1 MNYVDRYIYSV
12 VKYLPEK
19 DRAEVSEELRA
30 NIIDMLGN
38 DNSEENIVRILEEMG
53 SPFKLALSYM
63 GTEHYIIGPKVYHLY
78 LEVLK
83 IVALAAVIIGI
94 ITFTLELITEA
105 KDITSVGGIASLGEI
120 IRIIVSG
127 FTTILSV
134 LVGLTFWVTVIFVII
149 ERTDS
154 TDEVLHSIE
163 KPFKVSHLKP
173 IPDVG
178 RKKISKFEMV
188 ITLVMTIVFLFIF
201 VYRNDL
207 IAIYTQNDTIRIFN
221 GDIIAG
227 YKFIILF
234 SGGLSIL
241 VSILKLI
248 YGRWNELLGVLT
260 AVDSL
265 VSLGVTVLVLSNR
278 DLLSR
283 NFIQFLEE
291 VLDKTGTEALLD
303 IDLLRNGTIAVISII
318 TLLEI
323 GTGLYYGFVNVK
335 TKVK

>member
-1 MNYVDRYIYSV
+1 MNYVDRYIYAV

-19 DRAEVSEELRA
+19 DRTEISEELRA
-30 NIIDMLGN
+30 NIFDMLGN
-38 DNSEENIVRILEEMG
+38 DTSEENIIRILEEMG

-63 GTEHYIIGPKVYHLY
+63 GSEHYIIGPKVYHLY

-83 IVALAAVIIGI
+83 IVAIAAVIIGI
-94 ITFTLELITEA
+94 ITFTLELITE
-105 KDITSVGGIASLGEI
+105 VGGIASVAEI
-120 IRIIVSG
+120 IGVIVSG
-127 FTTILSV
+127 FTTIFSV
-134 LVGLTFWVTVIFVII
+134 LIGFVFWVTVIFVII

-154 TDEVLHSIE
+154 ADEVLHSIE
-163 KPFKVSHLKP
+163 KPFKVSNLKE
-173 IPDVG
+173 IPNMA

-188 ITLVMTIVFLFIF
+188 VTMVMTIVFIYIF

-207 IAIYTQNDTIRIFN
+207 IAVYTQNDTIRIFN
-221 GDIIAG
+221 SDVIAG

-248 YGRWNELLGVLT
+248 YGRWNELLGIST

-265 VSLGVTVLVLSNR
+265 VNLGVTVLVLTNR

-283 NFIQFLEE
+283 NFIIFLEE
-291 VLDKTGTEALLD
+291 VIEKTGTD
-303 IDLLRNGTIAVISII
+303 VVMNIDLLRNGVIAFICIV
-318 TLLEI
+318 TLFEI
-323 GTGLYYGFVNVK
+323 GAGLYYGFVNVK
-335 TKVK
+335 TKMK

>member
-1 MNYVDRYIYSV
+1 MNYVDRYIYAV

-19 DRAEVSEELRA
+19 DRTEISEELRA
-30 NIIDMLGN
+30 NIFDMLGN
-38 DNSEENIVRILEEMG
+38 DTSEENIIRILEEMG

-63 GTEHYIIGPKVYHLY
+63 GSEHYIIGPKVYHLY

-83 IVALAAVIIGI
+83 IVAIAAVIIGI
-94 ITFTLELITEA
+94 ITFTLELITE
-105 KDITSVGGIASLGEI
+105 VGGIASVAEI
-120 IRIIVSG
+120 IGVIVSG
-127 FTTILSV
+127 FTTIFSV
-134 LVGLTFWVTVIFVII
+134 LIGFVFWVTVIFVII

-154 TDEVLHSIE
+154 ADEVLHSIE
-163 KPFKVSHLKP
+163 KPFKVSNLKE
-173 IPDVG
+173 IPNMA

-188 ITLVMTIVFLFIF
+188 VTMVMTIVFIYIF

-207 IAIYTQNDTIRIFN
+207 IAVYTQNDTIRIFN
-221 GDIIAG
+221 GDVIAG

-248 YGRWNELLGVLT
+248 YGRWNELLGIST

-265 VSLGVTVLVLSNR
+265 VNLGVTVLVLTNR

-283 NFIQFLEE
+283 NFIIFLEE
-291 VLDKTGTEALLD
+291 VIEKTGTD
-303 IDLLRNGTIAVISII
+303 VVMNIDLLRNGVIAFICIV
-318 TLLEI
+318 TLFEI
-323 GTGLYYGFVNVK
+323 GAGLYYGFVNVK
-335 TKVK
+335 TKMK